1 MKDWGQGALWSCYG
15 QAEAEGGPD
24 EGQKQHPPL
33 RRKVEEAP
41 GGQVGPGTALVLR
54 PAPWRPGQTESDPEF
69 GAGQRKDFGKGRWMR
84 TFGLR
89 FWVMKMVGA
98 AVR

>member
-1 MKDWGQGALWSCYG
+1 MKA
-15 QAEAEGGPD
+15 
-24 EGQKQHPPL
+24 
-33 RRKVEEAP
+33 EEAP
-41 GGQVGPGTALVLR
+41 GSQVDPGTALVLR
-54 PAPWRPGQTESDPEF
+54 SAAWRQGQTESDP
-69 GAGQRKDFGKGRWMR
+69 GLGSGVDQRRGFGKERWLM